1 VGYDRKSTKKLW
13 NKVVSKMI
21 SGLVNIIEML
31 VFPGILFVMSYALYC
46 NWINRKFAARLQ
58 NRVGPMHTGWH
69 GILQPLADFI
79 KLLAKEDITPEAAN
93 KTFFNL
99 APVIVFALPLA
110 SLFVIPIQS
119 LSNLWSYSPVLSF
132 EGDLAVVLFL
142 MTITIL
148 FIFLGGWSSSSIYA
162 AVGSER
168 VSMMMLAY
176 EIPLSLVALG
186 PAILAGS
193 LSINNIVNYQVAGIQ
208 GFLAAPTL
216 EGLGL
221 GLVLFI
227 GMGIFIV
234 CILAELEMRPFDIS
248 EAETEIV
255 HGWQVEYSGKKLAL
269 LSAGHD
275 LKLVLTSGL
284 LTALYLGGPSGPF
297 LPPIVWFILKTTAC
311 VFVLS
316 NLSVLFARFRIDK
329 MLDWAWKVLVPLA
342 ILQVLAIVTLS
353 GVV

>member
-1 VGYDRKSTKKLW
+1 
-13 NKVVSKMI
+13 MI
-21 SGLVNIIEML
+21 SGIVNIVEML

-58 NRVGPMHTGWH
+58 NRIGPMHTGWN

-79 KLLAKEDITPEAAN
+79 KLLAKEDITPSAAN
-93 KTFFNL
+93 KAFFSITPL
-99 APVIVFALPLA
+99 IVFALPLA

-119 LSNLWSYSPVLSF
+119 LSNLWSYVPVLSF

-142 MTITIL
+142 MTIMIL
-148 FIFLGGWSSSSIYA
+148 FIFLGGWSSSSVYA
-162 AVGSER
+162 AIGSER

-176 EIPLSLVALG
+176 EIPLSIVALG
-186 PAILAGS
+186 PAIVAGS
-193 LSINNIVNYQVAGIQ
+193 LSINNIVNYQVAAFQ
-208 GFLAAPTL
+208 NFLAAPSLNSLLLGITL
-216 EGLGL
+216 L
-221 GLVLFI
+221 I

-234 CILAELEMRPFDIS
+234 CILAELEMRPFDMS

-275 LKLVLTSGL
+275 LKLVLTSAL
-284 LTALYLGGPSGPF
+284 MTALFLGGPAGPF
-297 LPPIVWFILKTTAC
+297 LPPIVWFIIKTTAC

-329 MLDWAWKVLVPLA
+329 MLDWAWKWLVPLA
-342 ILQVLAIVTLS
+342 VLQVMAIVS
-353 GVV
+353 IAGGF

>member
-1 VGYDRKSTKKLW
+1 
-13 NKVVSKMI
+13 VVSKMI
-21 SGLVNIIEML
+21 SGIINLVEML

-58 NRVGPMHTGWH
+58 NRIGPMHTGWN

-79 KLLAKEDITPEAAN
+79 KLLAKEDITPSAAN
-93 KTFFNL
+93 KAFFSITPL
-99 APVIVFALPLA
+99 IVFALPLA

-119 LSNLWSYSPVLSF
+119 LSNLWSYVPVLSF

-142 MTITIL
+142 MTIMIL
-148 FIFLGGWSSSSIYA
+148 FIFLGGWSSSSVYA
-162 AVGSER
+162 AIGSER

-176 EIPLSLVALG
+176 EIPLSIVALG
-186 PAILAGS
+186 PAIVAGS
-193 LSINNIVNYQVAGIQ
+193 LSINNIVNYQVAAFQ
-208 GFLAAPTL
+208 NFLAAPSLNSLLLGITL
-216 EGLGL
+216 L
-221 GLVLFI
+221 I

-234 CILAELEMRPFDIS
+234 CILAELEMRPFDMS

-275 LKLVLTSGL
+275 LKLVLTSAL
-284 LTALYLGGPSGPF
+284 MTALFLGGPAGPF
-297 LPPIVWFILKTTAC
+297 LPPIVWFIIKTTAC

-329 MLDWAWKVLVPLA
+329 MLDWAWKWLVPLA
-342 ILQVLAIVTLS
+342 VLQVMAIVS
-353 GVV
+353 IAGGF